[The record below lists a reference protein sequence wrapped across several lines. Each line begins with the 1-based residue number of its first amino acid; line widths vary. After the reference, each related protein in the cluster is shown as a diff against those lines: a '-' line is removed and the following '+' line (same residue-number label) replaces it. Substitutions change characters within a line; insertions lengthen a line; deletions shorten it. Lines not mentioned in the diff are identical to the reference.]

1 MRRELSLRNFQRLK
15 TVPERTIRNA
25 TVLPTDHASVYE
37 PHMNQLI
44 LAAFLFLAIHL
55 FVSGTSLR
63 DRLVAGIGE
72 KGFQGVFSIASLLLL
87 IWMIRAYA
95 SAPMI
100 AVWGPN
106 HWFRPIAMLTMIVAF
121 ELVVIGL
128 TTPSPTAA
136 GGEGQLDADEP
147 ATGILRVTRHPF
159 LWGVL
164 IWSATHLVVNG
175 DAASIVFFG
184 TFALLSIS
192 GPLSID
198 AKRRR
203 RFGAKW
209 RRFEDITSNV
219 PFAAIV
225 SGRNSLRLAEIGW
238 WRPVAGFVAFTVLLL
253 SHQWLFGVSPHPV

>member
-1 MRRELSLRNFQRLK
+1 MD
-15 TVPERTIRNA
+15 RT
-25 TVLPTDHASVYE
+25 SVYE
-37 PHMNQLI
+37 PGMIQLI
-44 LAAFLFLAIHL
+44 VAALLFVAIHL

-63 DRLVAGIGE
+63 DRFVAGIGE
-72 KGFQGVFSIASLLLL
+72 KGFQGAFSLASLALL

-95 SAPMI
+95 AAPFV

-106 HWFRPIAMLTMIVAF
+106 NWFRPIAMLTMILAF
-121 ELVVIGL
+121 EFVVIGL

-136 GGEGQLDADEP
+136 GGEGQLDAEAP
-147 ATGILRVTRHPF
+147 ATGILRITRHPF

-184 TFALLSIS
+184 TFGLISIT
-192 GPLSID
+192 GPISID

-209 RRFEDITSNV
+209 QRFEEMTSNV

-225 SGRNSLRLAEIGW
+225 SGRNSLRLSEIGW
-238 WRPVAGFVAFTVLLL
+238 WRPLAGFVAFTVLLL
-253 SHQWLFGVSPHPV
+253 SHRWLFGVSPHPV